1 MRTRDKRS
9 EFQKNLE
16 RLKRESLHAHYRKY
30 QIMSSTGKKRGEVVQ
45 SESSASDDEG
55 DDDDNDEPTTP
66 FSHARRD
73 RTTSNDQEENEEE
86 DEEEDEEDE
95 EEVEEDTFII
105 EDDDNPAVEL
115 PAEFSMGSYQDL
127 LHHFKIVCQMFVHMA
142 VRDVDER
149 EAVALELQSRR
160 HIPNH

>member
-1 MRTRDKRS
+1 MTARTTRAVEETVES
-9 EFQKNLE
+9 EVE
-16 RLKRESLHAHYRKY
+16 T
-30 QIMSSTGKKRGEVVQ
+30 MSA
-45 SESSASDDEG
+45 SASDDEG
-55 DDDDNDEPTTP
+55 DDDDNDEPITP

-73 RTTSNDQEENEEE
+73 HTTSNDQ
-86 DEEEDEEDE
+86 DEVEEEDE

-105 EDDDNPAVEL
+105 EDDDNQAVEL